1 MRLSRSN
8 FMAPRVS
15 CFNFLND
22 TKFPRMRTYCM
33 VQMEGGG
40 GEDGGNGVDVEG
52 KGIVKSV
59 EVKELLLGGGG
70 WAV

>member
-15 CFNFLND
+15 CFNFHND

-33 VQMEGGG
+33 GQMEGVREGEEGSMEEEGG
-40 GEDGGNGVDVEG
+40 LRGHWIVRGMGV
-52 KGIVKSV
+52 KKF
-59 EVKELLLGGGG
+59 
-70 WAV
+70 